1 MSHVFI
7 RSGLDHIDSTYA
19 SLSGTPE
26 AKYAELVKHRNFDEK
41 ELLALLDQLK
51 PVCPEL
57 HWHLDRLKGQHQTAP
72 DFRSTED
79 VDPIVVYNAEGKR

>member
-51 PVCPEL
+51 PVCPENFIGI
-57 HWHLDRLKGQHQTAP
+57 WTGSKVNTKPPQ
-72 DFRSTED
+72 
-79 VDPIVVYNAEGKR
+79 